1 MSERLLFFFLKGL
14 QILKDLVIIMENAV
28 TLALLMKDPHQPFT
42 VRAVNDVL
50 IAVQPDIFF
59 FQMWKQF
66 VQLAVKI
73 FPVSLPQRQ
82 AHAEAND
89 AKDVRLSAQIQY
101 ARNIFFRVVDER

>member
-1 MSERLLFFFLKGL
+1 M
-14 QILKDLVIIMENAV
+14 KDLVIIMENA
-28 TLALLMKDPHQPFT
+28 TLPALLMEEPHQLPT

-59 FQMWKQF
+59 FQIWKQF

-89 AKDVRLSAQIQY
+89 TEDMGLSAQIQY
-101 ARNIFFRVVDER
+101 AGNILFRVVDER